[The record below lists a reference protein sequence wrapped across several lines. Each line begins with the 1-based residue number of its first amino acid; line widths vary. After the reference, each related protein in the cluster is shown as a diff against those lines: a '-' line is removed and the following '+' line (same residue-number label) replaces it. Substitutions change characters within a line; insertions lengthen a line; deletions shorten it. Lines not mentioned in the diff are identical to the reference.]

1 MQPSI
6 VSGEHVSKVL
16 STASLLNPSGAI
28 LDSFPR
34 VIVNYLGKQH
44 PFKDTFGARR
54 GGAGTRIIR
63 TPIRPLFP
71 SGFYHDVQVNARV
84 LSCRENHD
92 IDVIA
97 ANATSAALMLSDIPW
112 GGPIGVVR
120 ARRINGQVV
129 VNPVNLE
136 LGCADIDLIYACTRD
151 KTLMVDVQA
160 QEITEKDLEAALKL
174 AHQEAVKYIAP
185 QIKLA
190 KHAGKCKKYYKLSM
204 LAKDNTV
211 RKIEKLAETPFE
223 AALFP
228 DSAACEKTKGEE
240 YLAIITGEAKTVLE
254 AEEWDEEKIKLLHPH
269 IVDKL
274 RKMIFHRWNVE
285 KGIRLDGR
293 RYDEVRRV
301 DCQSSSMS
309 SGLQG
314 SSYFACGATQLNL
327 KFVDDKYL
335 HFSKGRY
342 FDMII
347 SYPRYLYKTRPF
359 RVDGDCKKCG
369 HNSYEAEDG
378 SFVEN
383 ALLPLLPI
391 EDLYP
396 YVVCVNSQVVCNDG
410 SASTVTVCGRSIAL
424 TDAGVPLRKHA
435 AGVSM
440 GLVREV
446 TFGSTKSTD
455 HGYRI
460 LTDLSNLEE
469 RLGDMNLKFAGSK
482 EGITALQLDL
492 NVAGVPL
499 DIICECLEP
508 ALKAHLQILD
518 RMEQE
523 IRVPRY
529 CVSNEWYW
537 PYPIVAKYFLPAE
550 SFKRLINP
558 GPGRYAEKGCF
569 ERDTGARITST
580 EEDRGIITLVAKSK
594 ISHLTVL
601 EKLKDMDGIEVEVD
615 YSTYYDD
622 FVAARRI
629 FFDIDSDD
637 SLTIWLSLL

>member
-16 STASLLNPSGAI
+16 STASLLNPSGDI

-63 TPIRPLFP
+63 
-71 SGFYHDVQVNARV
+71 FYHDVQVNARV
-84 LSCRENHD
+84 LSCRENYD

-97 ANATSAALMLSDIPW
+97 ANATSAALMLSW

-120 ARRINGQVV
+120 ARRMNGQVV

-151 KTLMVDVQA
+151 KTVMVDVQA

-174 AHQEAVKYIAP
+174 AHQEAVKYIVP

-190 KHAGKCKKYYKLSM
+190 KQAGKCKKDYKLSM
-204 LAKDNTV
+204 LVKDST
-211 RKIEKLAETPFE
+211 
-223 AALFP
+223 
-228 DSAACEKTKGEE
+228 KTKGEE
-240 YLAIITGEAKTVLE
+240 YVAIITGEAKKVLE
-254 AEEWDEEKIKLLHPH
+254 AEEWDDEKIKLLHPH

-274 RKMIFHRWNVE
+274 QKMIFHRWNVE

-293 RYDEVRRV
+293 RFDEVRRV

-314 SSYFACGATQLNL
+314 SSYFACGATQVSCTVTQTIPETDEAEPQAE
-327 KFVDDKYL
+327 FVDDKYL

-359 RVDGDCKKCG
+359 RVDGD
-369 HNSYEAEDG
+369 SEDG

-446 TFGSTKSTD
+446 TFVSTKSTG

-594 ISHLTVL
+594 TSHLTVL
-601 EKLKDMDGIEVEVD
+601 EKLKDMDGIEVEVEVD

-629 FFDIDSDD
+629 FF
-637 SLTIWLSLL
+637 